1 MADFQAALG
10 QGTRGQRVPTLRETA
25 LCVSVWVWG
34 KRGTVGW
41 ALAAHASVSA
51 VAEGSLKG
59 GQGLLSLLLLPAF
72 ADGFAAVG
80 RGVAVVVFNGGGG
93 VGCLAAVG
101 FYAGKVH
108 HQPFGGFDVFAD
120 FIGAH
125 PEGVVF
131 FVGGFKGVG
140 LGFDEEFFAVSVY
153 GEVFELGLG
162 FEGFGVVKMQF
173 GAAADGAEYVYID
186 EYVGIGFGGGN
197 NVYAAQEED
206 GLQKVGEEV
215 GIAGVGGEGFVAVVA
230 HAVEVEADVA
240 AAACAVVSAAGGGWG
255 VERGE

>member
-1 MADFQAALG
+1 MEGFQAALG

-41 ALAAHASVSA
+41 AFAAHASVPA

-59 GQGLLSLLLLPAF
+59 SVELLPLLRLPAF

-80 RGVAVVVFNGGGG
+80 RGVAVAVFNGGGG

-101 FYAGKVH
+101 LYAGKVH

-197 NVYAAQEED
+197 DVYAAQEED
-206 GLQKVGEEV
+206 GK
-215 GIAGVGGEGFVAVVA
+215 AGWTLAA
-230 HAVEVEADVA
+230 HASVF
-240 AAACAVVSAAGGGWG
+240 
-255 VERGE
+255 

>member
-1 MADFQAALG
+1 M
-10 QGTRGQRVPTLRETA
+10 LR
-25 LCVSVWVWG
+25 
-34 KRGTVGW
+34 
-41 ALAAHASVSA
+41 
-51 VAEGSLKG
+51 
-59 GQGLLSLLLLPAF
+59 LPAF

-80 RGVAVVVFNGGGG
+80 RGVAVAVFNGGGG

-197 NVYAAQEED
+197 NVYAAQEEN
-206 GLQKVGEEV
+206 GK
-215 GIAGVGGEGFVAVVA
+215 AGWTLAA
-230 HAVEVEADVA
+230 HASVF
-240 AAACAVVSAAGGGWG
+240 
-255 VERGE
+255 